1 LDKYIPPGQEIDFL
15 SVDVEGLDYDVLLS
29 NNWQKYRPKVIV
41 VEVKGKTIEDILKSE
56 IYMFLKGKNYEF
68 FAKTFCNAIFVD
80 KDFLEARFNNSE
92 I

>member
-1 LDKYIPPGQEIDFL
+1 
-15 SVDVEGLDYDVLLS
+15 
-29 NNWQKYRPKVIV
+29 V
-41 VEVKGKTIEDILKSE
+41 VEVKGKTIEEILKGE
-56 IYMFLKGKNYEF
+56 IYMFLKEKNYEF